1 MIRNSKNPLQSV
13 LLDVEGMK
21 CGGCVQSV
29 EKTLLS
35 ESSVVSAHVNLVER
49 TALIELQDESSDIQ
63 GIIDA
68 LSRRGFQA
76 RKRLFSSEAREPALA
91 AINQQKKLW
100 QKWKQLM
107 IALFLLILSVLGH
120 LTEAETLQ
128 IPLIGNL
135 SFHASLATFAL
146 FGPGLTILKS
156 GLRAARYLTPN
167 MDTLVG
173 IGVSS
178 AYLSSLSSLIW
189 PQVGWPCFFNE
200 PVMLL
205 GFVLLGRFLEE
216 RARIQTGQALK
227 ELAKLQPE
235 TASLINNENV
245 IKEVRVGALK
255 PGEQIQLL
263 AGDRIPID
271 GIVISGNSAVDVSS
285 ITGESLPI
293 EAAPGTEL
301 CSGSLN
307 LEGTLILK
315 VQRIG
320 NDTALARIIGL
331 VEKAQARKAPIQRLA
346 DQVAGKFCFGV
357 VGLAIFTFFFW
368 WKIGTVIWPDVLK
381 VSGQGLM
388 HMHEHSLNTSFSTNA
403 QTSLGLAVQLS
414 IAVLVIACPCALGL
428 ATPTVI
434 TVASGKAAKK
444 GWLFKGGDVIEKAAL
459 IKEMIFDKTGTLT
472 IGKPQVIG
480 ILGSQN
486 KNKLIQIAASLE
498 DKSRHPIAHAIL
510 HEAEINE
517 ISLLSSSQVITFPG
531 KGMSGELNGIKGTVR
546 VGKIEWLQNEG
557 TEINI
562 DVNLQLKK
570 SNYHAKSL
578 VGVSV
583 ENQLLGLI
591 IIDDQ
596 IREDA
601 HMALQKLR
609 IKGIN
614 LHILSG
620 DRRQSVLR
628 LGGQLGFKENQ
639 LGWELLPEEKLKY
652 LEQLKKVGPVAMVGD
667 GINDAPALAGANLGV
682 AIGTGTQ
689 IAQDSADLVLMG
701 DRLESLPNAI
711 LLADKTI
718 KKVKQNL
725 FWAFSY
731 NTIALPVAAGIL
743 LPSFGILLSP
753 PIAALLMALSSI
765 SVVINALTLKSS

>member
-1 MIRNSKNPLQSV
+1 
-13 LLDVEGMK
+13 MK

>member
-1 MIRNSKNPLQSV
+1 MRNSKNPLQSV